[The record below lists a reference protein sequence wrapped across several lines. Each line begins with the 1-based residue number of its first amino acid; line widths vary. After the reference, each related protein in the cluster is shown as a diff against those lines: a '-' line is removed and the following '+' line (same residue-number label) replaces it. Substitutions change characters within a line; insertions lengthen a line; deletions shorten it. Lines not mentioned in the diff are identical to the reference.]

1 MDEDILKRVQS
12 IEFSSSKI
20 VDYLSTNSNC
30 KKTDYLLENYLI
42 NNKRRYLIEL
52 NEALDSGM

>member
-1 MDEDILKRVQS
+1 MDEDILRRIQS
-12 IEFSSSKI
+12 IEFASAKI
-20 VDYLSTNSNC
+20 VDYLTNNSNS